1 MRGRAFRLEAY
12 LGEFTVAELFPNPYT
27 GERFPGFDNINHD
40 FRMLEAVFRNGR
52 ADWKAALA
60 NVKGV
65 YLISDKSN
73 GKKYVGS
80 AYGNAGIWARWACYM
95 GTGHGWNDELLALI
109 NRRGIKYAREHF
121 RFSVL
126 EVMAKSTSDDAVV
139 ARETHWKR
147 ALLTREHGYNKN

>member
-1 MRGRAFRLEAY
+1 
-12 LGEFTVAELFPNPYT
+12 
-27 GERFPGFDNINHD
+27 
-40 FRMLEAVFRNGR
+40 
-52 ADWKAALA
+52 
-60 NVKGV
+60 
-65 YLISDKSN
+65 
-73 GKKYVGS
+73 
-80 AYGNAGIWARWACYM
+80 M